1 MNITETIL
9 LAERT
14 LRRVPFLFSCLIAIS
29 ICPQTASAEP
39 LHIRN
44 GFPPFQG
51 VAAPPLMSAESADSI
66 SLNAVWSSTY
76 MTRKSREWDLK
87 IDLETVT
94 TEILLEKKLADGLG
108 ISFDIPLISN
118 NSGVLDNPVNAY
130 HRAFGFPDY
139 GRSSRPDNEFL
150 YSIRRNGKTVIEGRA
165 GGTGLGD
172 IRMGIKKTIP
182 SGDVSAAISGFAE
195 APTGDTDGGF
205 GNGSWDFGASALVN
219 AQLLENIAFTANIGY
234 AFPGPLRAHETVA
247 LKSFV
252 YGGADIEWK
261 YSART
266 GFNAQVLAQQSP
278 LRNTGIRE
286 IDDVSVLL
294 GFGASYAANGR
305 TTVEASFTEDPGT
318 AGAPDF
324 MLSFGLKRLVGP

>member
-1 MNITETIL
+1 MTAFRR
-9 LAERT
+9 LAV
-14 LRRVPFLFSCLIAIS
+14 LVAAFFLA
-29 ICPQTASAEP
+29 TAAFAEP

-51 VAAPPLMSAESADSI
+51 VAAPPLMSAVCEDHI
-66 SLNAVWSSTY
+66 SLNAAWSSTY
-76 MTRKSREWDLK
+76 MTRESREWDVK

-94 TEILLEKKLADGLG
+94 TEVLIEKKLAGGLG
-108 ISFDIPLISN
+108 ISLDIPLIGN
-118 NSGVLDNPVNAY
+118 NSGILDNPVNAY

-150 YSIRRNGKTVIEGRA
+150 YSMRRNGKSVIEGRA

-172 IRMGIKKTIP
+172 IRMGIRKTIL
-182 SGDVSAAISGFAE
+182 SGDSSVAVFGFAE
-195 APTGDTDGGF
+195 APTGDSDGGF

-219 AQLLENIAFTANIGY
+219 AQLPGNIAFTANIGY
-234 AFPGPLRAHETVA
+234 AFPGPLRAHETVG

-252 YGGADIEWK
+252 YGGADLEWK
-261 YSART
+261 CSART
-266 GFNAQVLAQQSP
+266 GLNAQVLAQQSP

-286 IDDVSVLL
+286 IDGVSVLL
-294 GFGASYAANGR
+294 GFGASYAASGR
-305 TTVEASFTEDPGT
+305 TTLEASFTEDPGT

-324 MLSFGLKRLVGP
+324 MLSLGLKRRF

>member
-1 MNITETIL
+1 MTAFCR
-9 LAERT
+9 LAV
-14 LRRVPFLFSCLIAIS
+14 LVAALVFACA
-29 ICPQTASAEP
+29 ASAEP

-51 VAAPPLMSAESADSI
+51 AAAPPLMSAGCEDAI
-66 SLNAVWSSTY
+66 SLNAAWSSTY
-76 MTRKSREWDLK
+76 MTRKSREWDVK

-94 TEILLEKKLADGLG
+94 TEVLIEKKIADGLG
-108 ISFDIPLISN
+108 ISLDIPLISH
-118 NSGVLDNPVNAY
+118 NSGILDNPVNAY

-150 YSIRRNGKTVIEGRA
+150 YSMRRNGKAVIEGRA

-172 IRMGIKKTIP
+172 IRMGIKKTIL
-182 SGDVSAAISGFAE
+182 SGDASAAIFGFAE

-205 GNGSWDFGASALVN
+205 GNGSWDFGAAALVN

-234 AFPGPLRAHETVA
+234 AFPGPLRAHETVE

-266 GFNAQVLAQQSP
+266 GFNAQVLARQSP

-286 IDDVSVLL
+286 IDDVAVLL
-294 GFGASYAANGR
+294 AFGASYAASGR
-305 TTVEASFTEDPGT
+305 TTVEASFTEDPNT

-324 MLSFGLKRLVGP
+324 MLSFGLKRRF